1 MGWKYGGGKRGKY
14 WKDLQERFLKWM
26 LGVEW
31 GPPRYMVREERQREK
46 LRGRTEIRAIGFEKR
61 LEKGRESDQ
70 AKKCWEEMKVK
81 RQKKEKYILMG
92 GKTKRFFEKR
102 GVKWN
107 KMGKEGRDVEGL
119 IKKEKKMQREVRRE
133 RIIKAKSNIE
143 YKWIKREGV
152 FAGIFEKRVKE

>member
-1 MGWKYGGGKRGKY
+1 M
-14 WKDLQERFLKWM
+14 
-26 LGVEW
+26 
-31 GPPRYMVREERQREK
+31 REERQREK

-133 RIIKAKSNIE
+133 RIIKA
-143 YKWIKREGV
+143 
-152 FAGIFEKRVKE
+152 